1 MRIQINI
8 LNANK
13 YEIKESYE
21 LSKNFNTLGDVEA
34 KKVKGCGQNG
44 SWQMVMHTSPEYKK
58 LGVYLDSYLRLQVD
72 RYVHRD

>member
-1 MRIQINI
+1 MRIQINK

-13 YEIKESYE
+13 YEIKENYE

-44 SWQMVMHTSPEYKK
+44 SWQMLVNFTVQTTNGHWLSVCY
-58 LGVYLDSYLRLQVD
+58 
-72 RYVHRD
+72 

>member
-1 MRIQINI
+1 MRIQINK

-44 SWQMVMHTSPEYKK
+44 SWQMVGKLHSPDHEGS
-58 LGVYLDSYLRLQVD
+58 LAVRLLLKFL
-72 RYVHRD
+72 

>member
-1 MRIQINI
+1 MRIQINK

-13 YEIKESYE
+13 YEIKKNYE

-44 SWQMVMHTSPEYKK
+44 S
-58 LGVYLDSYLRLQVD
+58 
-72 RYVHRD
+72 

>member
-1 MRIQINI
+1 MLLCGNEDPNKHK

-34 KKVKGCGQNG
+34 KRSK
-44 SWQMVMHTSPEYKK
+44 
-58 LGVYLDSYLRLQVD
+58 DVD
-72 RYVHRD
+72 RVVLDKW

>member
-1 MRIQINI
+1 MRIQINK

-13 YEIKESYE
+13 YETKESYE

-44 SWQMVMHTSPEYKK
+44 S
-58 LGVYLDSYLRLQVD
+58 
-72 RYVHRD
+72 